1 MEVKKMNNYCCN
13 TRDCATRCQRDCGNA
28 GRCYTIVLAV
38 IGVLFALV
46 IGLIIGAALAGT
58 ILAALPAV
66 IAAAVI
72 LAVLFVV
79 FLILRICNSNRSCGC

>member
-13 TRDCATRCQRDCGNA
+13 TRDCATRCQRDCGNS
-28 GRCYTIVLAV
+28 GRCYTIVLAI
-38 IGVLFALV
+38 IGVLLAFV
-46 IGLIIGAALAGT
+46 VGLIIGAALFA
-58 ILAALPAV
+58 IVLLALPAV
-66 IAAAVI
+66 IAIAVL